1 VSREPEWQ
9 ELENDDV
16 WLDDEETDAD
26 DDTPILDGGNDL
38 EWEGDDDDDEWDEE
52 C

>member
-1 VSREPEWQ
+1 MEAGVSREPEWQ
-9 ELENDDV
+9 EIDGDDP

-26 DDTPILDGGNDL
+26 DDTPLLEDPHDGL
-38 EWEGDDDDDEWDEE
+38 EWDEDDDED